1 MVKVNDT
8 CVGCGV
14 CASIAKTIF
23 KVEWVPATVI
33 KQPETDEE
41 KDLCEQAKK
50 SCPMWAIE

>member
-23 KVEWVPATVI
+23 KVE
-33 KQPETDEE
+33 
-41 KDLCEQAKK
+41 
-50 SCPMWAIE
+50 